1 MDETEVQQLARS
13 FIAPLDLRDI
23 SRDLSVYLRAA
34 NARLVEEEL
43 APGESGNTLT
53 RPDGKHVI
61 TVNSTEKP
69 ERQRFT
75 VCHEIAHIVLKLP
88 SRHGEVAPWAFAK
101 RDPNEI
107 ACDTFAAEL
116 LMPYALWLA
125 RVPNDEP
132 TAKTIQYLADAFGVS
147 FPAAASR
154 YATLAR
160 FPCASVTME
169 RGFIRYG
176 ARSTS
181 LRRIGAW
188 IAPRTTIPKGS
199 VAHRLR
205 EAGSTSI
212 ESDEVDQDL
221 WFQDWTSGL
230 TMHEL
235 SRHYAAFDTTISLL
249 WFAEEDMPERERD
262 RFGRTVEDDGG
273 LQELTGTL
281 DWKKKTRRR

>member
-53 RPDGKHVI
+53 RPDGKHDI

-116 LMPYALWLA
+116 LMPYA
-125 RVPNDEP
+125 PH
-132 TAKTIQYLADAFGVS
+132 YLPS
-147 FPAAASR
+147 N
-154 YATLAR
+154 
-160 FPCASVTME
+160 
-169 RGFIRYG
+169 IR
-176 ARSTS
+176 
-181 LRRIGAW
+181 
-188 IAPRTTIPKGS
+188 P
-199 VAHRLR
+199 
-205 EAGSTSI
+205 SI
-212 ESDEVDQDL
+212 S
-221 WFQDWTSGL
+221 
-230 TMHEL
+230 
-235 SRHYAAFDTTISLL
+235 I
-249 WFAEEDMPERERD
+249 
-262 RFGRTVEDDGG
+262 
-273 LQELTGTL
+273 
-281 DWKKKTRRR
+281 

>member
-1 MDETEVQQLARS
+1 MDETEVQQRARS

-23 SRDLSVYLRAA
+23 GKDLSVYLRAA

-43 APGESGNTLT
+43 APGESGSTLT

-61 TVNSTEKP
+61 TVNSTESL

-75 VCHEIAHIVLKLP
+75 ICHEIAHIILKLP
-88 SRHGEVAPWAFAK
+88 SRHEEVAPWAFAK

-125 RVPNDEP
+125 KVTNDEP
-132 TAKTIQYLADAFGVS
+132 TAKTIQDLADAFGAS

-160 FPCASVTME
+160 FPCALVTME

-188 IAPRTTIPKGS
+188 IAPRTAIPEGS

-205 EAGSTSI
+205 EAGATSI
-212 ESDEVDQDL
+212 ESDEVNQDL
-221 WFQDWTSGL
+221 WFQDWRPGL
-230 TMHEL
+230 AMYEL
-235 SRHYAAFDTTISLL
+235 SRHYSGFDTTISLL
-249 WFAEEDMPERERD
+249 WFDEEDLPEREQD
-262 RFGRTVEDDGG
+262 RFGRTIEDDGG

-281 DWKKKTRRR
+281 EWKKKTRRR